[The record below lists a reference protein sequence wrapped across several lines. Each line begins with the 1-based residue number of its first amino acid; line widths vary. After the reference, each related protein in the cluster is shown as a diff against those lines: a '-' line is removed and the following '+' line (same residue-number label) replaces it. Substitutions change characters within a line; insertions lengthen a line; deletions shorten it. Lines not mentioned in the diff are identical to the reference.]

1 MALRGR
7 ALLAEENPMHRVY
20 EKSKIFEV
28 PSRIHPGPEQT
39 ERLSSMGARAAILSH
54 ELANSIAVISSALQ
68 FIDTELGK
76 KRVNDPAFIVTIRDA
91 LKEVDRLA
99 LMLDEFRSPARF
111 ETCELVR
118 GDLVKLIQ
126 EIVPLQVL
134 VCAPQGISVTFE
146 SDDAI
151 PSIKLNT
158 AKLKQ
163 VVLNLCKNAAEAMP
177 EGGQLAL
184 KVYRSGPSVG
194 LDITDNGIGI
204 AHNPNTFELFKT
216 TKPGG
221 SGIGLSVVQQIVSAH
236 NGTITCNSGAGHGT
250 TFKIIFP
257 AAD

>member
-1 MALRGR
+1 
-7 ALLAEENPMHRVY
+7 
-20 EKSKIFEV
+20 
-28 PSRIHPGPEQT
+28 
-39 ERLSSMGARAAILSH
+39 MGARAAILSH
-54 ELANSIAVISSALQ
+54 ELANSITVISSALQ

-76 KRVNDPAFIVTIRDA
+76 KRVNDPAFTVTIRGA
-91 LKEVDRLA
+91 LEEVKRLA
-99 LMLDEFRSPARF
+99 SMLDEFRSPAHL

-126 EIVPLQVL
+126 EIVALQIL
-134 VCAPQGISVTFE
+134 VCAPQGISVSFE

-151 PSIKLNT
+151 LPMKLNT

-163 VVLNLCKNAAEAMP
+163 LVLNLCKNAADAMP

-184 KVYRSGPSVG
+184 KVYRCGPSIG

-204 AHNPNTFELFKT
+204 ADNPNTFELFKT

-236 NGTITCNSGAGHGT
+236 NGTITCSSGAGRGT
-250 TFKIIFP
+250 TFKIVFP